1 VLDVMAQK
9 IETLNG
15 RKNFAR
21 SINLS
26 SSEKYSVIATNEIVI
41 QTRTESRLISDDVM
55 KFGG

>member
-1 VLDVMAQK
+1 MAQK